1 MSVED
6 LRPGA
11 WKEAR
16 SPYAWMST
24 RDGDLVREI
33 LLNAGSRKAQQLRV
47 LEWGSGQSTLA
58 YSQILA
64 EHGMYFRWLTLEYDR
79 EFFDTSVAPG
89 LLDRADTIL
98 RYIDDGT
105 MLRGPAGVG
114 RASVEA
120 VCWNRTAL
128 RPAERAADRDADLDD
143 YVDHPAATGEDFDV
157 IIVDGRKRRR
167 CLLAAV
173 DLMGADTVVLLHDAW
188 HPYYHCALERYP
200 ASRFFGDELW
210 AGACSIAR
218 LDELHHLGV
227 T

>member
-1 MSVED
+1 
-6 LRPGA
+6 
-11 WKEAR
+11 
-16 SPYAWMST
+16 MST
-24 RDGDLVREI
+24 LDGELVKAI
-33 LLNAGSRKAQQLRV
+33 LLGAGARKAQQLHV

-58 YSQILA
+58 YSQILT
-64 EHGMYFRWLTLEYDR
+64 EQEMHFRWLTLEYDR

-105 MLRGPAGVG
+105 SVHGPVNLG
-114 RASVEA
+114 RAAVEA

-128 RPAERAADRDADLDD
+128 RPAERAADREADLDS
-143 YVDHPAATGEDFDV
+143 YVAYPAATGEDFDV

-167 CLLAAV
+167 CLLAAA
-173 DLMGADTVVLLHDAW
+173 DLMRADTLVLLHDAW

-210 AGACSIAR
+210 AGARSTAR
-218 LDELHHLGV
+218 LDELLPDWNQR
-227 T
+227 